1 MFKLRI
7 LTYRQPLL
15 GGIVYARAGYYS
27 VYYMSFGVIALDI
40 LLRLALIEKKVA
52 VQWAEPDLQQRSVRE
67 SEKPPLLPSSSNQHT
82 YGSTETQDRPDL
94 PPPTRF
100 SSLPPVFTL
109 LASPRLLAALWGCLV
124 EAALMTV
131 FDSVLPLR
139 VNAIFG
145 WSSTAAGLIFLAL
158 VVPAFLA
165 PIFGYLSD
173 QYGPRWLATIGFAL
187 SCPCFV
193 LLRFVDH
200 NSLGQKVLLC
210 ALLALL
216 GVCLT
221 MTMTPLMAEISYVV
235 EAKEKDTPGAF
246 GKKGAYAQAYGLFNT
261 AFAGGTL
268 IGPLWGGFVVAKAG
282 WSTMTWTLGLLAV
295 ASAIPAAIWAG
306 GLITKRHSETA
317 RWNHQGN
324 QDVEITAGSL
334 N

>member
-1 MFKLRI
+1 M
-7 LTYRQPLL
+7 
-15 GGIVYARAGYYS
+15 A
-27 VYYMSFGVIALDI
+27 FGLIALDI
-40 LLRLALIEKKVA
+40 ILRLALIEKKVA
-52 VQWAEPDLQQRSVRE
+52 IQWAEQPGLGHERFAKRE
-67 SEKPPLLPSSSNQHT
+67 SEKPPLLPSSAEQQT
-82 YGSTETQDRPDL
+82 YGATETPAGLGDPL
-94 PPPTRF
+94 PMK
-100 SSLPPVFTL
+100 SSLPPVITL
-109 LASPRLLAALWGCLV
+109 LASPRLLAALWGCLA

-139 VNAIFG
+139 VNALFG

-173 QYGPRWLATIGFAL
+173 KYGPRWLATIGFLL

-193 LLRFVDH
+193 LLRLVDH
-200 NSLGQKVLLC
+200 DSLGQKVLLC
-210 ALLALL
+210 ALLVLL
-216 GVCLT
+216 GICLT

-235 EAKEKDTPGAF
+235 EAKEKASPGAF

-295 ASAIPAAIWAG
+295 SSAIPAAILTG
-306 GLITKRHSETA
+306 GLITKRHGDMA
-317 RWNHQGN
+317 RWNHQN
-324 QDVEITAGSL
+324 QDVETSGATIE
-334 N
+334 